1 MYLYIKTIHCIVKV
15 NNKTCFHKWGRIKV
29 YFHKLDYFAILRCH
43 FITFITL
50 LSLTMAPM
58 PGYPHTVP
66 WQSSSTVT
74 WHFWTP
80 LDILPG
86 RRHDVIHCLTTS
98 TLNTNIVDIKIEINM
113 VICGI
118 QIIDGDQ
125 KDDFHYG
132 RSTKKMTLE

>member
-58 PGYPHTVP
+58 PRHPHIVP
-66 WQSSSTVT
+66 RQSSSTLT

-80 LDILPG
+80 LEILPG
-86 RRHDVIHCLTTS
+86 RRRAVIHCLTTN

-125 KDDFHYG
+125 KDDFPLWKVH
-132 RSTKKMTLE
+132 KKMTLE